1 MAADE
6 NGTSSPTPAAV
17 PAAVEREITALV
29 HDLLP
34 GRADAAG
41 EQEIAGRILQRVA
54 DFISLAH
61 GAFADSTL
69 AALRS
74 DGRLFSTWCR
84 DRGLS
89 WLPADPETVVAFVL
103 DQGRVRKPSTVARYL
118 ASI

>member
-1 MAADE
+1 MATTTTADE
-6 NGTSSPTPAAV
+6 NGTSSPTPVAA
-17 PAAVEREITALV
+17 EREIAALV

-41 EQEIAGRILQRVA
+41 EAAVARRILHRVT

-84 DRGLS
+84 NRGLS

-103 DQGRVRKPSTVARYL
+103 DQG
-118 ASI
+118 